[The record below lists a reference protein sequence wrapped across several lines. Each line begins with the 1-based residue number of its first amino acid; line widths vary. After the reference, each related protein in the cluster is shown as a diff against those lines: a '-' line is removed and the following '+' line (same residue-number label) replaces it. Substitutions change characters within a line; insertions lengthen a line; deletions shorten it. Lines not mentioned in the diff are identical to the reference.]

1 MAYIGTKPA
10 NQVIDSTLIA
20 DGTVT
25 TADIADNAITTAK
38 IAAGTIVPA
47 DLSTGAPIWD
57 SSGNVGIGTSSP
69 AQKLDVSSTTGNIA
83 ISVRSTFSNAS
94 ASVYYGASR
103 GWFVG
108 ADVGG
113 GDGRFA
119 WYDNTAG
126 AERMRID
133 SSGRVTTPNQ
143 PAFRATR
150 NDTSQSLSSNT
161 ETIVQFNVAES
172 NIGSGYNT
180 STYRYTAPIAGFYS
194 FSSSFLV
201 AKGSS
206 TRIDIIFQKNGG
218 NLLSA
223 EAQGLNSGGTNTYVS
238 NSVQCYLNA
247 NDYVT
252 VSTRIN
258 DNGAIYAE
266 GKFWNFSG
274 FLIG

>member
-25 TADIADNAITTAK
+25 TSDIADNAITTAK

-69 AQKLDVSSTTGNIA
+69 AHKLDVSSTTGNIA

-108 ADVGG
+108 ADVGA

-126 AERMRID
+126 VERMRID
-133 SSGRVTTPNQ
+133 SSGRVTTPYQ
-143 PAFRATR
+143 PAFSTYS
-150 NDTSQSLSSNT
+150 NDTTSFT
-161 ETIVQFNVAES
+161 GGRVIVWDYTDV
-172 NIGSGYNT
+172 NIGGHYST
-180 STYRYTAPIAGFYS
+180 STGRFTAPVAGTYF
-194 FSSSFLV
+194 FTATGQGQGV
-201 AKGSS
+201 S
-206 TRIDIIFQKNGG
+206 TAYMEIKFRKNG
-218 NLLSA
+218 
-223 EAQGLNSGGTNTYVS
+223 TDVHTYS
-238 NSVQCYLNA
+238 DSVIETSVGVHRNAVASIILTLAA
-247 NDYVT
+247 NDYVE
-252 VSTRIN
+252 VYAPNGIRRIQC
-258 DNGAIYAE
+258 
-266 GKFWNFSG
+266 G
-274 FLIG
+274 FQGYLIG